1 MTHKVIINGDIH
13 TETDDEKTAMMAF
26 AQAVQKLMVMDD
38 KTNMHVELQTGG
50 EFYRLTSEY
59 GKL

>member
-1 MTHKVIINGDIH
+1 MNKVLVNGTVS

-26 AQAVQKLMVMDD
+26 AQAIQKLMVMDD
-38 KTNMHVELQTGG
+38 KTNMQIELQTGG